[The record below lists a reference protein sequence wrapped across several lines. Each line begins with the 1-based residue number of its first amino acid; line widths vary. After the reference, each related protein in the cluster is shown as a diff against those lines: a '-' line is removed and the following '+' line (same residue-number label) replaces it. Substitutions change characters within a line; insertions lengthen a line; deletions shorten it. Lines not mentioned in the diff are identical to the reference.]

1 MNSSGHRSD
10 PSNTAPF
17 TLDDLIKSVSKDSPY
32 RVGRGGRG
40 VTLSKTTGAVRAMV
54 ATGRVSR

>member
-17 TLDDLIKSVSKDSPY
+17 TLDDLIKSVSKDSQY
-32 RVGRGGRG
+32 RVGRG

-54 ATGRVSR
+54 AAGRVSR